1 MKQVIKVIFIM
12 LGTAFLWI
20 GLIGLLIP
28 VFPTTPF
35 LIIAGFF
42 FIKSSE
48 KLYHRLID
56 MKYFGIHVKNY
67 VEERSILK
75 RFKLLSLLFVWI
87 PTSITTV
94 YIVDDPIIRI
104 VSILFGIFISLHILS
119 LKSIE

>member
-1 MKQVIKVIFIM
+1 MKQIIKILFII

-35 LIIAGFF
+35 LIISGFF
-42 FIKSSE
+42 FINSSE

-67 VEERSILK
+67 VEERSIIK
-75 RFKLLSLLFVWI
+75 KFKVLSLMFIWI
-87 PTSITTV
+87 PTSITIIF
-94 YIVDDPIIRI
+94 IVDEPMIRLA
-104 VSILFGIFISLHILS
+104 SILFGLLISIHILS
-119 LKSIE
+119 LRSID